1 MLHGKG
7 SSNSQRAGRESM
19 EDRQFYLFT
28 VVQIVVICAL
38 LWFIF
43 TMPGPW
49 DWQRSLGTALL
60 LAGVAGIA
68 VARYQL
74 GKSFA
79 IKAEAHHLVT
89 HGVYSKIR
97 NPIYVFG
104 TVLIT
109 GFVLLIHRPVLWL
122 LVPAVIIMQTLR
134 AHREARILE
143 AAFGDAYREYRRKT
157 WF

>member
-1 MLHGKG
+1 M
-7 SSNSQRAGRESM
+7 ES
-19 EDRQFYLFT
+19 RQFYLFT
-28 VVQIVVICAL
+28 VVQIVVICVL

-49 DWQRSLGTALL
+49 DWQRNLGTALL

-74 GKSFA
+74 GRSFA
-79 IKAEAHHLVT
+79 IKAEAHQLVT
-89 HGVYSKIR
+89 HGIYSKIR

-134 AHREARILE
+134 AHREARVLE